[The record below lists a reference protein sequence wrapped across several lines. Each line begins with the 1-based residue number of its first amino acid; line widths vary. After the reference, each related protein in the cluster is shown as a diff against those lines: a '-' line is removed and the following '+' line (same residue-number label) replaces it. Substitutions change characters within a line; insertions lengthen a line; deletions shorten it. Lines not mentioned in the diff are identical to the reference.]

1 MKKRTAPKAPA
12 SPSQPPLLAPIV
24 RALDDKKAE
33 DLVVIDVT
41 GLSSVTDYLVI
52 ATGNSE
58 PHLRALRIVVEKVL
72 DETDAPIAGR
82 DTGNFSGWVVLD
94 AYQIM
99 VHVFTARKRDAYNL
113 EMLWRDGRRLDVAA
127 LLTPPAKKKGKVGVK
142 VKGRKGPRTT
152 DQGTKGLRD

>member
-1 MKKRTAPKAPA
+1 MKKRSAPKAPKIPA
-12 SPSQPPLLAPIV
+12 QPPLLAPIV

-72 DETDAPIAGR
+72 DDSGTPIAGR

-99 VHVFTARKRDAYNL
+99 VHVFTERKREAYNL
-113 EMLWRDGRRLDVAA
+113 EMLWRDGKRLDVSA
-127 LLTPPAKKKGKVGVK
+127 LLKPAPAKRKPRATKK
-142 VKGRKGPRTT
+142 
-152 DQGTKGLRD
+152 DS